1 LCGGR
6 NQHKKSPADAGL
18 FTHGI
23 LCFVRADAYFEDFFE
38 ELLEV
43 DLRADDFE
51 AFLAPLFVLLRAVVD
66 FFAPDLEALDRDFD
80 DFLVAGDFAIC
91 GVLSFPSKRARESHL
106 PPWDRNHQRPL
117 SFNRAEMFSKIIHR
131 LFRLER
137 G

>member
-1 LCGGR
+1 M
-6 NQHKKSPADAGL
+6 
-18 FTHGI
+18 
-23 LCFVRADAYFEDFFE
+23 
-38 ELLEV
+38 
-43 DLRADDFE
+43 RADDFA
-51 AFLAPLFVLLRAVVD
+51 AFLAPPLFVLLRAVVD
-66 FFAPDLEALDRDFD
+66 FFAPDLEALDRDFDD

-131 LFRLER
+131 LFQRER